1 MRYLIPSLLA
11 LAVSASAA
19 TISVRD
25 HGAAGDGTTKD
36 TAAIQQA
43 IDACAEAGGGRVVFP
58 KGRYLSGSL
67 QLKSKV
73 VLVIEPEAVLLGSAD
88 LADFKAGPLL
98 GATEATEIGIEGGGT
113 IDGQGESWWDKV
125 KTYTGEP
132 WHGTAQFEYKARKRP
147 SFIRF
152 TRCSGV
158 VVRNVTLTQSPS
170 WTLHL
175 LRCQRVMVD
184 HVVIRNPLYG
194 PNTDGIDV
202 NSCIDV
208 TIRNCDIVTGD
219 DGVVLKSTEPGHDH
233 PSRNITVEDCR
244 IWSACNGLKI
254 GTETHDDFS
263 DITFRN
269 CHLYSDSERGI
280 DRTIAGIA
288 IESVDGAKLSRIRV
302 SNITMSGV
310 RTPIFVRLGHR
321 GGNGQRTRQ
330 VEPRVPGEIEDVVIR
345 NVKAE
350 KALLESSITGI
361 PDHPVRNLLLE
372 NIDLTYE
379 GGADGSLITDD
390 VPDET
395 VIRRYPE
402 ASMFGRLPAFGLYCR
417 HVQDLALQNVVCRW
431 EKRDGRPLLVADDV
445 QRLLLD
451 RVGTPEAPAEFPV
464 FWLTRVR
471 DIQFRTC
478 AAPADT
484 KVYVAYEG
492 TDPDTVTF
500 RACDTAAAKTPL
512 LALPAGGLL
521 SHSLP
526 LLPETSPGL
535 VLIDPT
541 AMWLTPP
548 MQTVENAIE
557 APLGHGRDRGSA
569 RCRFTV
575 SEPGDYAV
583 WVHVLAP
590 TGEANSFFLSI
601 DQGTPSLSDVVRTGE
616 WHWDMVHNRRTGPD
630 DAAPNTVFALAT
642 GEHLLHLRNRES
654 GTRIDR
660 IAIVRAGL
668 PFPSEGK

>member
-11 LAVSASAA
+11 LAASASAA

-25 HGAAGDGTTKD
+25 HGAVGDGTTKD
-36 TAAIQQA
+36 TVAIQQA
-43 IDACAEAGGGRVVFP
+43 IDACAAAGGGQVVLP

-98 GATEATEIGIEGGGT
+98 GATEATDIGIEGGGT

-125 KTYTGEP
+125 KTYTGEA

-152 TRCSGV
+152 TRCRDV
-158 VVRNVTLTQSPS
+158 VVRNITLTQSPS

-175 LRCQRVMVD
+175 LRCERVMVD

-208 TIRNCDIVTGD
+208 AIRNCDIVTGD
-219 DGVVLKSTEPGHDH
+219 DGIVLKSTEPGHDH
-233 PSRNITVEDCR
+233 PSRRISVEDCR

-269 CHLYSDSERGI
+269 CYLYSDSERGM

-302 SNITMSGV
+302 SDITMSGV

-321 GGNGQRTRQ
+321 GGNSERTRQ

-372 NIDLTYE
+372 NIDLGYA
-379 GGADGSLITDD
+379 GGEDGSLVTDD

-402 ASMFGRLPAFGLYCR
+402 ASMFGRLPTFGLYCR
-417 HVQDLALQNVVCRW
+417 HVQDLALRNVVCRW
-431 EKRDGRPLLVADDV
+431 QKPDGRPLLVADDV

-471 DIQFRTC
+471 DIQFRACT
-478 AAPADT
+478 APANT

-500 RACDTAAAKTPL
+500 RDCDTTAAKTPL

-521 SHSLP
+521 TQNLP
-526 LLPETSPGL
+526 VLPETSPGL

-541 AMWLTPP
+541 AMRLTPP
-548 MQTVENAIE
+548 MQTVESAIE
-557 APLGHGRDRGSA
+557 TPLGHDRDHGAA

-575 SEPGDYAV
+575 SEPGDYGV

-590 TGEANSFFLSI
+590 SGEANSFFLSI
-601 DQGTPSLSDVVRTGE
+601 DRGPQSLSDVPRTGE
-616 WHWDMVHNRRTGPD
+616 WHWDPVRNRATGPD
-630 DAAPNTVFALAT
+630 DAAPNTVFTLAA
-642 GEHLLHLRNRES
+642 GEHLLHLHNRES

-660 IAIVRAGL
+660 IAIVRTGL
-668 PFPSEGK
+668 PFPPAN